1 MKFYKKAEK
10 SGEQKKLFLKR
21 LSAKRDTETDRQK
34 KKKWVLSY
42 LCCPSKGK
50 TRHPKVQIKYP
61 LSWRFATHPIIV
73 KYAADESSFTSVR
86 ALPIKPPFQFWPIDS
101 SLPGTI
107 SAKLCGNTHQCLFE
121 GKTYKVSRYLQ
132 QITR

>member
-50 TRHPKVQIKYP
+50 TSRHPKVQIKYP

-86 ALPIKPPFQFWPIDS
+86 ALPIKTPFSI
-101 SLPGTI
+101 L
-107 SAKLCGNTHQCLFE
+107 AH
-121 GKTYKVSRYLQ
+121 
-132 QITR
+132 